1 MVTRA
6 VLAYNLAYIKPR
18 PRHAVGGALSDNG
31 VCPSVCHPRNQLF
44 QRVLRVLQEPSCRW
58 RHNVSIVDARSHITI
73 YR

>member
-31 VCPSVCHPRNQLF
+31 VCPSVAIRAT
-44 QRVLRVLQEPSCRW
+44 SCFSACY
-58 RHNVSIVDARSHITI
+58 VCYKSQAAAGDITCPLWTLAVI
-73 YR
+73 